1 MKKINLSLLLV
12 LSLKSLSAIE
22 VLDRVAVI
30 VDDGVIMESQ
40 IKTNLKEMI
49 GRFEEQ
55 NLTMPS
61 MEVLK
66 DQIIETLIIEELQLQ
81 MADRAGVRISDS
93 ELNDA
98 IARIAQ
104 NNNMGIEEFM
114 SFMAERGS
122 SYEDFREKVRQEM
135 IIQRVQRGRVAS
147 EINIT
152 EQEFEAYLQTDDSL
166 NELEP
171 ELMIQQILVKNLA
184 DADRAINRIE
194 NGEDF
199 SSIAKEISISSN
211 AALGGMMQWRK
222 IADMPE
228 LFVDAVSLL
237 GIGDYSKPLESG
249 AGYHILKLIDKRGSF
264 VEYQDQWLSRH
275 ILLTPSTIRTEEETK
290 TQLNSIRSRII
301 DGEDFGNLADEFSE
315 DPGSAKKGGDLGWLG
330 MGVLADEFERTMI
343 ESDIN
348 EISEVFETQFGFHF
362 LEVIDKRNHDM
373 TRENIENR
381 AYDMLYS
388 RKYDEELEN
397 TLRVMRAEAFIEV
410 KDLD

>member
-1 MKKINLSLLLV
+1 
-12 LSLKSLSAIE
+12 
-22 VLDRVAVI
+22 
-30 VDDGVIMESQ
+30 MESQ

-114 SFMAERGS
+114 SFMAGRGS

-171 ELMIQQILVKNLA
+171 ELMIQQILVKNLG
-184 DADRAINRIE
+184 DADRAINRIK

-199 SSIAKEISISSN
+199 SSITKEISISSN

-249 AGYHILKLIDKRGSF
+249 AGYHILKLIDKRGPF

-275 ILLTPSTIRTEEETK
+275 ILLTPSAIRTEEETK

>member
-114 SFMAERGS
+114 SFMAGRGS

-171 ELMIQQILVKNLA
+171 ELMIQQILVKNLG
-184 DADRAINRIE
+184 DADRAINRIK

-199 SSIAKEISISSN
+199 SSITKEISISSN

-249 AGYHILKLIDKRGSF
+249 AGYHILKLIDKRGPF

-275 ILLTPSTIRTEEETK
+275 ILLTPSAIRTEEETK
-290 TQLNSIRSRII
+290 TQLNIIRSRII

>member
-114 SFMAERGS
+114 SFMAGRG
-122 SYEDFREKVRQEM
+122 RVRQEM

-171 ELMIQQILVKNLA
+171 ELMIQQILVKNLG
-184 DADRAINRIE
+184 DADRAINRIK

-199 SSIAKEISISSN
+199 SSITKEISISSN

-249 AGYHILKLIDKRGSF
+249 AGYHILKLIDKRGPF

-275 ILLTPSTIRTEEETK
+275 ILLTPSAIRTEEETK

-301 DGEDFGNLADEFSE
+301 DGEDLGNLADEFSE

>member
-104 NNNMGIEEFM
+104 NNNMSIEEFM
-114 SFMAERGS
+114 SFMAGRGS

-171 ELMIQQILVKNLA
+171 ELMIQQILVKNLG
-184 DADRAINRIE
+184 DADRAINRIK

-199 SSIAKEISISSN
+199 SSITKEISISSN

-249 AGYHILKLIDKRGSF
+249 AGYHILKLIDKRGPF

-275 ILLTPSTIRTEEETK
+275 ILLTPSAIRTEEETK

>member
-114 SFMAERGS
+114 SFMTERGS

-171 ELMIQQILVKNLA
+171 ELMIQQILVKNLG
-184 DADRAINRIE
+184 DADRAINRIK

-199 SSIAKEISISSN
+199 SSITKEISISSN

-249 AGYHILKLIDKRGSF
+249 AGYHILKLIDKRGPF

-275 ILLTPSTIRTEEETK
+275 ILLTPSAIRTEEETK

>member
-114 SFMAERGS
+114 SFMAGRGS

-171 ELMIQQILVKNLA
+171 ELMIQQILVKNLG
-184 DADRAINRIE
+184 DADRAINRIK

-199 SSIAKEISISSN
+199 SSITKEISISSN

-249 AGYHILKLIDKRGSF
+249 AGYHILKLIDKRGPF

-275 ILLTPSTIRTEEETK
+275 ILLTPSAIRNEEETK
-290 TQLNSIRSRII
+290 KQLNSIRSRII

>member
-171 ELMIQQILVKNLA
+171 ELMIQQILVKNLG
-184 DADRAINRIE
+184 DADRAINRIK

-249 AGYHILKLIDKRGSF
+249 AGYHILKLIDKRGPF

>member
-171 ELMIQQILVKNLA
+171 ELMIQQILVKNLG
-184 DADRAINRIE
+184 DADRAINRIK

-199 SSIAKEISISSN
+199 SSITKEISISSN

-249 AGYHILKLIDKRGSF
+249 AGYHILKLIDKRGPF

-275 ILLTPSTIRTEEETK
+275 ILLTPSAIRTEEETK

>member
-114 SFMAERGS
+114 SFMAGRGS

-171 ELMIQQILVKNLA
+171 ELMIQQILVKNLG
-184 DADRAINRIE
+184 DADRAINRIK

-199 SSIAKEISISSN
+199 SSITKEISISSN

-249 AGYHILKLIDKRGSF
+249 AGYHILKLIDKRGPF

-275 ILLTPSTIRTEEETK
+275 ILLTPSAIRTEEETK

-348 EISEVFETQFGFHF
+348 EISEVFE
-362 LEVIDKRNHDM
+362 
-373 TRENIENR
+373 NR

>member
-330 MGVLADEFERTMI
+330 MGVLADEFERTMS

>member
-66 DQIIETLIIEELQLQ
+66 DQIIETLIIEELQLHL
-81 MADRAGVRISDS
+81 ADSAGVRISDS

-114 SFMAERGS
+114 SFMAGRGS

-171 ELMIQQILVKNLA
+171 ELMIQQILVKNLG
-184 DADRAINRIE
+184 DADRAINRIK

-199 SSIAKEISISSN
+199 SSITKEISISSN

-249 AGYHILKLIDKRGSF
+249 AGYHILKLIDKRGPF

-275 ILLTPSTIRTEEETK
+275 ILLTPSAIRTEEETK

>member
-114 SFMAERGS
+114 SFMAGSGS

-171 ELMIQQILVKNLA
+171 ELMIQQILVKNLG
-184 DADRAINRIE
+184 DADRAINRIK

-199 SSIAKEISISSN
+199 SSITKEISISSN

-249 AGYHILKLIDKRGSF
+249 AGYHILKLIDKRGPF

-275 ILLTPSTIRTEEETK
+275 ILLTPSAIRTEEETK

>member
-1 MKKINLSLLLV
+1 
-12 LSLKSLSAIE
+12 
-22 VLDRVAVI
+22 
-30 VDDGVIMESQ
+30 
-40 IKTNLKEMI
+40 
-49 GRFEEQ
+49 
-55 NLTMPS
+55 
-61 MEVLK
+61 
-66 DQIIETLIIEELQLQ
+66 

-114 SFMAERGS
+114 SFMAGRGS

-171 ELMIQQILVKNLA
+171 ELMIQQILVKNLG
-184 DADRAINRIE
+184 DADRAINRIK

-199 SSIAKEISISSN
+199 SSITKEISISSN

-249 AGYHILKLIDKRGSF
+249 AGYHILKLIDKRGPF

-275 ILLTPSTIRTEEETK
+275 ILLTPSAIRTEEETK
-290 TQLNSIRSRII
+290 TQLNTDHKRTSRRS
-301 DGEDFGNLADEFSE
+301 S
-315 DPGSAKKGGDLGWLG
+315 
-330 MGVLADEFERTMI
+330 T
-343 ESDIN
+343 
-348 EISEVFETQFGFHF
+348 
-362 LEVIDKRNHDM
+362 
-373 TRENIENR
+373 
-381 AYDMLYS
+381 
-388 RKYDEELEN
+388 
-397 TLRVMRAEAFIEV
+397 
-410 KDLD
+410 

>member
-1 MKKINLSLLLV
+1 
-12 LSLKSLSAIE
+12 
-22 VLDRVAVI
+22 
-30 VDDGVIMESQ
+30 MESQ

-249 AGYHILKLIDKRGSF
+249 AGYHILKLIDKRGPF

>member
-114 SFMAERGS
+114 SFMAGRGS

-135 IIQRVQRGRVAS
+135 IIQREQRGRVAS

-171 ELMIQQILVKNLA
+171 ELMIQQILVKNLG
-184 DADRAINRIE
+184 DADRAINRIK

-199 SSIAKEISISSN
+199 SSITKEISISSN

-249 AGYHILKLIDKRGSF
+249 AGYHILKLIDKRGPF

-275 ILLTPSTIRTEEETK
+275 ILLTPSAIRTEEETK

>member
-30 VDDGVIMESQ
+30 VDDGVSMESQ

-114 SFMAERGS
+114 SFMAGRGS

-171 ELMIQQILVKNLA
+171 ELMIQQILVKNLG
-184 DADRAINRIE
+184 DADRAINRIK

-199 SSIAKEISISSN
+199 SSITKEISISSN

-249 AGYHILKLIDKRGSF
+249 AGYHILKLIDKRGPF

-275 ILLTPSTIRTEEETK
+275 ILLTPSAIRTEEETK

>member
-1 MKKINLSLLLV
+1 
-12 LSLKSLSAIE
+12 
-22 VLDRVAVI
+22 
-30 VDDGVIMESQ
+30 
-40 IKTNLKEMI
+40 
-49 GRFEEQ
+49 
-55 NLTMPS
+55 
-61 MEVLK
+61 
-66 DQIIETLIIEELQLQ
+66 
-81 MADRAGVRISDS
+81 
-93 ELNDA
+93 
-98 IARIAQ
+98 
-104 NNNMGIEEFM
+104 
-114 SFMAERGS
+114 
-122 SYEDFREKVRQEM
+122 
-135 IIQRVQRGRVAS
+135 
-147 EINIT
+147 
-152 EQEFEAYLQTDDSL
+152 
-166 NELEP
+166 
-171 ELMIQQILVKNLA
+171 
-184 DADRAINRIE
+184 
-194 NGEDF
+194 
-199 SSIAKEISISSN
+199 
-211 AALGGMMQWRK
+211 MQWRK

-249 AGYHILKLIDKRGSF
+249 AGYHILKLIDKRGPF

-275 ILLTPSTIRTEEETK
+275 ILLTPSAIRTEEETK

>member
-114 SFMAERGS
+114 SFMAGRGS

-171 ELMIQQILVKNLA
+171 ELMIQQILVKNLG
-184 DADRAINRIE
+184 DADRAINRIK

-199 SSIAKEISISSN
+199 SSITKEISISSN
-211 AALGGMMQWRK
+211 AALG
-222 IADMPE
+222 
-228 LFVDAVSLL
+228 
-237 GIGDYSKPLESG
+237 
-249 AGYHILKLIDKRGSF
+249 
-264 VEYQDQWLSRH
+264 
-275 ILLTPSTIRTEEETK
+275 
-290 TQLNSIRSRII
+290 
-301 DGEDFGNLADEFSE
+301 
-315 DPGSAKKGGDLGWLG
+315 
-330 MGVLADEFERTMI
+330 
-343 ESDIN
+343 
-348 EISEVFETQFGFHF
+348 
-362 LEVIDKRNHDM
+362 
-373 TRENIENR
+373 
-381 AYDMLYS
+381 
-388 RKYDEELEN
+388 
-397 TLRVMRAEAFIEV
+397 
-410 KDLD
+410 

>member
-249 AGYHILKLIDKRGSF
+249 AGYHILKLIDKRGPF

>member
-1 MKKINLSLLLV
+1 

-114 SFMAERGS
+114 SFMAGRGS

-171 ELMIQQILVKNLA
+171 ELMIQQILVKNLG
-184 DADRAINRIE
+184 DADRAINRIK

-199 SSIAKEISISSN
+199 SSITKEISISSN

-249 AGYHILKLIDKRGSF
+249 AGYHILKLIDKRGPF

-275 ILLTPSTIRTEEETK
+275 ILLTPSAIRTEEETK

>member
-114 SFMAERGS
+114 SFMAGRGS

-171 ELMIQQILVKNLA
+171 ELMIQQILVKNLG
-184 DADRAINRIE
+184 DADRAINRIK

-199 SSIAKEISISSN
+199 SSITKEISISSN

-249 AGYHILKLIDKRGSF
+249 AGYHILKLIDKRGPF

-275 ILLTPSTIRTEEETK
+275 ILLTPSAIRTEEETK

>member
-1 MKKINLSLLLV
+1 
-12 LSLKSLSAIE
+12 
-22 VLDRVAVI
+22 
-30 VDDGVIMESQ
+30 
-40 IKTNLKEMI
+40 
-49 GRFEEQ
+49 
-55 NLTMPS
+55 MPS

-114 SFMAERGS
+114 SFMAGRGS

-171 ELMIQQILVKNLA
+171 ELMIQQILVKNLG
-184 DADRAINRIE
+184 DADRAINRIK

-199 SSIAKEISISSN
+199 SSITKEISISSN

-249 AGYHILKLIDKRGSF
+249 AGYHILKLIDKRGPF

-275 ILLTPSTIRTEEETK
+275 ILLTPSAIRTEEETK

>member
-114 SFMAERGS
+114 SFMAGRGS
-122 SYEDFREKVRQEM
+122 LPSFVFF
-135 IIQRVQRGRVAS
+135 I
-147 EINIT
+147 
-152 EQEFEAYLQTDDSL
+152 DSL
-166 NELEP
+166 DC
-171 ELMIQQILVKNLA
+171 I
-184 DADRAINRIE
+184 
-194 NGEDF
+194 
-199 SSIAKEISISSN
+199 
-211 AALGGMMQWRK
+211 
-222 IADMPE
+222 
-228 LFVDAVSLL
+228 
-237 GIGDYSKPLESG
+237 
-249 AGYHILKLIDKRGSF
+249 
-264 VEYQDQWLSRH
+264 
-275 ILLTPSTIRTEEETK
+275 
-290 TQLNSIRSRII
+290 
-301 DGEDFGNLADEFSE
+301 
-315 DPGSAKKGGDLGWLG
+315 
-330 MGVLADEFERTMI
+330 
-343 ESDIN
+343 
-348 EISEVFETQFGFHF
+348 
-362 LEVIDKRNHDM
+362 
-373 TRENIENR
+373 
-381 AYDMLYS
+381 
-388 RKYDEELEN
+388 
-397 TLRVMRAEAFIEV
+397 
-410 KDLD
+410 

>member
-249 AGYHILKLIDKRGSF
+249 AGYHILKLIDKRGPF

-330 MGVLADEFERTMI
+330 MGVLADEFERTMS

>member
-152 EQEFEAYLQTDDSL
+152 EQEFEAYLKTDDSL

-249 AGYHILKLIDKRGSF
+249 AGYHILKLIDKRGPF

>member
-114 SFMAERGS
+114 SFMAGRGS

-171 ELMIQQILVKNLA
+171 ELMIQQILVKNLG
-184 DADRAINRIE
+184 DADRAINRIK

-199 SSIAKEISISSN
+199 SSITKEISISSN

-249 AGYHILKLIDKRGSF
+249 AGYHILKLIDKRGPF

-275 ILLTPSTIRTEEETK
+275 ILLTPSAIRTEEETK

-301 DGEDFGNLADEFSE
+301 DGEDFGNLANEFSE